1 MLLLQCTLRL
11 PRFLSVSARCEAKHG
26 HMLDLMRATCACA
39 GTTSRWR
46 WVGRSEDEEQGF
58 LARAAKRGK
67 AGRGSEMV
75 TLIVSGEE
83 AAYAH
88 VPNAMLL
95 VQFVNNLGRADH
107 GKSLL
112 GTCGR

>member
-1 MLLLQCTLRL
+1 MLLQCALRL
-11 PRFLSVSARCEAKHG
+11 PRFLCVSARCEAKHG
-26 HMLDLMRATCACA
+26 HMLDLMRATCARA

-46 WVGRSEDEEQGF
+46 WVARSEDEEQGF

-67 AGRGSEMV
+67 AHGSEMV

-83 AAYAH
+83 AAYARF
-88 VPNAMLL
+88 PNVMLL
-95 VQFVNNLGRADH
+95 AQFVNKLWRVDH

>member
-1 MLLLQCTLRL
+1 MLLQRALRL
-11 PRFLSVSARCEAKHG
+11 PRLLFVSGRCEAKHG
-26 HMLDLMRATCACA
+26 PMLDLMRSTCARA

-88 VPNAMLL
+88 FPNAMLL
-95 VQFVNNLGRADH
+95 AQFVNKLWRVDH

>member
-1 MLLLQCTLRL
+1 
-11 PRFLSVSARCEAKHG
+11 
-26 HMLDLMRATCACA
+26 MRARGA
-39 GTTSRWR
+39 TSRWR
-46 WVGRSEDEEQGF
+46 WVGRSEDEGQGV

-88 VPNAMLL
+88 IPNVMLL
-95 VQFVNNLGRADH
+95 AQFVNTLWCVDP

-112 GTCGR
+112 GTCGRWRGLGPKAGHTDA

>member
-1 MLLLQCTLRL
+1 
-11 PRFLSVSARCEAKHG
+11 
-26 HMLDLMRATCACA
+26 MLDLMLSTCVRA

-67 AGRGSEMV
+67 AHGSEMV
-75 TLIVSGEE
+75 ALIVPVEE

-88 VPNAMLL
+88 CPNAMLL
-95 VQFVNNLGRADH
+95 AQFVNKLWCVDC

>member
-1 MLLLQCTLRL
+1 
-11 PRFLSVSARCEAKHG
+11 
-26 HMLDLMRATCACA
+26 MRVRGQQAVGA
-39 GTTSRWR
+39 GLGGQRTRSR
-46 WVGRSEDEEQGF
+46 VF

-67 AGRGSEMV
+67 AGRGSEMA
-75 TLIVSGEE
+75 TLIVPGEE

-88 VPNAMLL
+88 FPNVMQLR
-95 VQFVNNLGRADH
+95 QFVNKLWCVDH

>member
-1 MLLLQCTLRL
+1 MLLQCALRL
-11 PRFLSVSARCEAKHG
+11 PRFLFVSARCEAKHG
-26 HMLDLMRATCACA
+26 PMLDLMRSTCARA

-67 AGRGSEMV
+67 AHGSEMV

-83 AAYAH
+83 AALAH
-88 VPNAMLL
+88 LPNVMLL
-95 VQFVNNLGRADH
+95 TRFIDKIWCVDL
-107 GKSLL
+107 GKSLQ

>member
-1 MLLLQCTLRL
+1 MALGWEVC
-11 PRFLSVSARCEAKHG
+11 
-26 HMLDLMRATCACA
+26 
-39 GTTSRWR
+39 
-46 WVGRSEDEEQGF
+46 EDEEQGF

-67 AGRGSEMV
+67 RYGSEVV

-83 AAYAH
+83 AAYARF
-88 VPNAMLL
+88 PNVMLL
-95 VQFVNNLGRADH
+95 AQFVNKLWRVDH

>member
-1 MLLLQCTLRL
+1 
-11 PRFLSVSARCEAKHG
+11 
-26 HMLDLMRATCACA
+26 MRARGQQAV
-39 GTTSRWR
+39 G
-46 WVGRSEDEEQGF
+46 VGLGRSEDEEQGF

-67 AGRGSEMV
+67 AHGSEMA

-88 VPNAMLL
+88 FPNAMLL
-95 VQFVNNLGRADH
+95 AQFVNKLWRVDH

>member
-1 MLLLQCTLRL
+1 MLLQCALRL
-11 PRFLSVSARCEAKHG
+11 PRFLFVSGRCEAKHG
-26 HMLDLMRATCACA
+26 PMLDLMRSTCARA
-39 GTTSRWR
+39 GRTSRWR

-67 AGRGSEMV
+67 AHGSEMV

-88 VPNAMLL
+88 FPNAMLL
-95 VQFVNNLGRADH
+95 AQFVNKLWRVDH

>member
-1 MLLLQCTLRL
+1 
-11 PRFLSVSARCEAKHG
+11 
-26 HMLDLMRATCACA
+26 MLDLMRATCTRA

-88 VPNAMLL
+88 FPNAMLL
-95 VQFVNNLGRADH
+95 AQFVNKLWRVDH